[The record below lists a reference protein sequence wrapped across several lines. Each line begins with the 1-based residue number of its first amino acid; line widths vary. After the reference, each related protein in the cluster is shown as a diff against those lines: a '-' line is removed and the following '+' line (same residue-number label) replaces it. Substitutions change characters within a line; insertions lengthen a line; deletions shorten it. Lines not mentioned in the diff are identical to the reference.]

1 MAENDFLSGLLG
13 GVKDVGSSIYGGI
26 SGLLGGGEQT
36 PAAGGQMQDSMS
48 MLSPAD
54 QKRLMFSTLG
64 ELGGILLAAGARQSP
79 ESRAQALAKLGSVG
93 GNVQTQAYNIAQANL
108 MRQQLAEKQQ
118 MLESQKQLG
127 ELAKDPE
134 AYKSRFGYD
143 PTGIAVSQL
152 MAINQ
157 QKLIQSVTSPYAQ
170 ETALTQL
177 EANKQTLRQTAEKE
191 AAIKAILE
199 RPDVA
204 QNIKDAIRL
213 DPSLAAKVL
222 VPEAQKPGA
231 AIEQY
236 NLYRTQELAGN
247 RVPLSFF
254 DYETAL
260 KKAGQTT
267 INVGDTAAKVI
278 ATGAAKMAEDQ
289 LAAGQTAAANL
300 ANSNTIRSLL
310 DEGAITGFGAEGKVL
325 VGSALQNLGIT
336 PEDPRIAN
344 SRILMSQLANRS
356 LDAAG
361 KMKGQ
366 GAITE
371 PERKLLQEAA
381 GSNIALGEGTI
392 RRILDI
398 TDRVD
403 QAALKQGIV
412 AAEVL
417 AGTEGIKG
425 TALERLYQKP
435 AEPKPYEREALTPD
449 GTKVKARLGVDGNY
463 YATIGGTRY
472 KIPTE

>member
-36 PAAGGQMQDSMS
+36 PAGGQMQDSLS

-64 ELGGILLAAGARQSP
+64 ELGGVLLAAGARQSP
-79 ESRAQALAKLGSVG
+79 ESRAQALSQLGKVG
-93 GNVQTQAYNIAQANL
+93 GNVQMQAYNIAQANL

-134 AYKSRFGYD
+134 AYKARFGYD
-143 PTGIAVSQL
+143 PTGIAGSQL

-157 QKLIQSVTSPYAQ
+157 QIVAQRATNPYAQ

-177 EANKQTLRQTAEKE
+177 QANQQTLAQASEKK
-191 AAIKAILE
+191 AAIDAILA
-199 RPDVA
+199 RPDVP
-204 QNIKDAIRL
+204 QNVKDAIRL

-231 AIEQY
+231 AVEQY
-236 NLYRTQELAGN
+236 NLYRAQEIARN
-247 RVPLSFF
+247 NVPMSFF
-254 DYETAL
+254 EYETAL

-300 ANSNTIRSLL
+300 TSSNTIRSLL
-310 DEGAITGFGAEGKVL
+310 DEGAITGIGSEKAIFVQ
-325 VGSALQNLGIT
+325 SALQKLGIT

-344 SRILMSQLANRS
+344 TRLLMSQLANRS
-356 LDAAG
+356 IDAASR
-361 KMKGQ
+361 MKGQ

-381 GSNIALGEGTI
+381 GSDIALGEGTI

-425 TALERLYQKP
+425 TPLERLYPKP
-435 AEPKPYEREALTPD
+435 AEPKPYTRAATFQGQPI
-449 GTKVKARLGVDGNY
+449 TAKLGVDGRY
-463 YATIGGTRY
+463 YATVNGQRLVL
-472 KIPTE
+472 PEE

>member
-13 GVKDVGSSIYGGI
+13 GVKDVGGSIYGGI

-36 PAAGGQMQDSMS
+36 PAAGQMQDSMS

-134 AYKSRFGYD
+134 AYKARFGYD
-143 PTGIAVSQL
+143 PTGIAGSQL

-157 QKLIQSVTSPYAQ
+157 QKIAQQAINPYAQ

-177 EANKQTLRQTAEKE
+177 QANQQTLAQASEKK
-191 AAIKAILE
+191 AAIDAILA
-199 RPDVA
+199 RPDVP
-204 QNIKDAIRL
+204 QNVKDAIRL
-213 DPSLAAKVL
+213 DPSLAAKIL

-231 AIEQY
+231 AVEQY
-236 NLYRTQELAGN
+236 NLYRAQEIARN
-247 RVPLSFF
+247 NVPMSFF
-254 DYETAL
+254 EYETAL

-336 PEDPRIAN
+336 PEDPRVAN

-361 KMKGQ
+361 RMKGQ

-403 QAALKQGIV
+403 QAALKQGII

-425 TALERLYQKP
+425 TPLERLYQKP
-435 AEPKPYEREALTPD
+435 AEPKPYTRAATFQGQPI
-449 GTKVKARLGVDGNY
+449 TAKLGVDGRY
-463 YATIGGTRY
+463 YATVNGQRLVL
-472 KIPTE
+472 PEE

>member
-13 GVKDVGSSIYGGI
+13 GVKDAGSSIYGGI

-64 ELGGILLAAGARQSP
+64 ELGGVLLAAGARQSP

-108 MRQQLAEKQQ
+108 MRQQLLEKQQ

-134 AYKSRFGYD
+134 AYKARFGYD
-143 PTGIAVSQL
+143 PTGIAGSQL
-152 MAINQ
+152 MGINQ
-157 QKLIQSVTSPYAQ
+157 QIVAQSATNPYAQ

-177 EANKQTLRQTAEKE
+177 QANQQTLAQASEKKS
-191 AAIKAILE
+191 AIDAILA
-199 RPDVA
+199 RPDVP
-204 QNIKDAIRL
+204 QNVKDAIRL

-231 AIEQY
+231 AVEQY
-236 NLYRTQELAGN
+236 NLYRAQELAGN

-289 LAAGQTAAANL
+289 LAAGQTAAINL
-300 ANSNTIRSLL
+300 AGSNTIRSLL

-336 PEDPRIAN
+336 PEDPRVSN
-344 SRILMSQLANRS
+344 SRLLMSQLANRS

-361 KMKGQ
+361 RMKGQ

-392 RRILDI
+392 RRVLDI

-425 TALERLYQKP
+425 TPLERLYPKP
-435 AEPKPYEREALTPD
+435 AEPKPYTRSATFQGQPI
-449 GTKVKARLGVDGNY
+449 TAKLGVDGRY
-463 YATIGGTRY
+463 YATVNGQRLVL
-472 KIPTE
+472 PEE

>member
-13 GVKDVGSSIYGGI
+13 GVKDVGGSIYGGI
-26 SGLLGGGEQT
+26 SGLLGGGEQA
-36 PAAGGQMQDSMS
+36 PAGGQMQDSLS

-64 ELGGILLAAGARQSP
+64 ELGGVLLAAGARQSP
-79 ESRAQALAKLGSVG
+79 ESRAQALSQLGKVG
-93 GNVQTQAYNIAQANL
+93 SNVQTQAYNIAQANL

-134 AYKSRFGYD
+134 AYKARFGYD
-143 PTGIAVSQL
+143 PTGIAGSQL

-157 QKLIQSVTSPYAQ
+157 QKIAQQALNPYAQ

-177 EANKQTLRQTAEKE
+177 QANQQTLAQASEKK
-191 AAIKAILE
+191 AAIDAILA
-199 RPDVA
+199 RPDVP
-204 QNIKDAIRL
+204 QNVKDAIRL

-231 AIEQY
+231 AVEQY
-236 NLYRTQELAGN
+236 NLYRAQEIARN
-247 RVPLSFF
+247 NVPMSFF
-254 DYETAL
+254 EYETAL

-289 LAAGQTAAANL
+289 LAAGQTAAVNL
-300 ANSNTIRSLL
+300 SNSNTIRSLL

-344 SRILMSQLANRS
+344 SRVLMSQLANRS

-361 KMKGQ
+361 RMKGQ

-435 AEPKPYEREALTPD
+435 AEPKPYTRAATFQGQPI
-449 GTKVKARLGVDGNY
+449 TAKLGVDGRY
-463 YATIGGTRY
+463 YATVNGQRLVL
-472 KIPTE
+472 PEE

>member
-13 GVKDVGSSIYGGI
+13 GVKDVGGSIYGGI

-36 PAAGGQMQDSMS
+36 PAGGQMQDSLS

-64 ELGGILLAAGARQSP
+64 ELGGVLLAAGARQSP
-79 ESRAQALAKLGSVG
+79 ESRAQALSQLGKVG

-134 AYKSRFGYD
+134 SYKARFGYD
-143 PTGIAVSQL
+143 PTGIAASQL
-152 MAINQ
+152 MGINQ
-157 QKLIQSVTSPYAQ
+157 QIVAQRATNPYAQ

-177 EANKQTLRQTAEKE
+177 QANRQTLEQATEKK
-191 AAIKAILE
+191 AALDAFLANPDIDPKIKAAV
-199 RPDVA
+199 RV
-204 QNIKDAIRL
+204 
-213 DPSLAAKVL
+213 DPSLIGRMI
-222 VPEAQKPGA
+222 PEAQKPGA
-231 AIEQY
+231 AVEQY
-236 NLYRTQELAGN
+236 NLYSRQETAAG
-247 RVPLSFF
+247 RAPMSFF
-254 DYETAL
+254 EYETAL

-361 KMKGQ
+361 RMKGQ

-435 AEPKPYEREALTPD
+435 AEPKPYEREALAPD

>member
-1 MAENDFLSGLLG
+1 
-13 GVKDVGSSIYGGI
+13 
-26 SGLLGGGEQT
+26 
-36 PAAGGQMQDSMS
+36 

-64 ELGGILLAAGARQSP
+64 ELGGVLLAAGARQSP

-134 AYKSRFGYD
+134 AYKARFGYD
-143 PTGIAVSQL
+143 PTGIAGSQL

-157 QKLIQSVTSPYAQ
+157 QIVAQKATNPYAQ

-177 EANKQTLRQTAEKE
+177 QANQQTLAQAAEKK
-191 AAIKAILE
+191 AALDAFLANPDIDPKIKAAV
-199 RPDVA
+199 RV
-204 QNIKDAIRL
+204 
-213 DPSLAAKVL
+213 DPSLIGRMI
-222 VPEAQKPGA
+222 PEAQKPGA
-231 AIEQY
+231 AVEQY
-236 NLYRTQELAGN
+236 NLYSRQEAAAGRT
-247 RVPLSFF
+247 PMSFF
-254 DYETAL
+254 EYETAL

-310 DEGAITGFGAEGKVL
+310 DEGAITGFGAEGKVI
-325 VGSALQNLGIT
+325 VGSALQSLGIT
-336 PEDPRIAN
+336 PEDSRIAN
-344 SRILMSQLANRS
+344 SRVLMTQLASRS
-356 LDAAG
+356 LEAAG

-371 PERKLLQEAA
+371 PERKLLEQVA
-381 GSNIALGEGTI
+381 GSNIALGEQTI
-392 RRILDI
+392 RRVLDI

-403 QAALKQGIV
+403 KTALKQGVV

-435 AEPKPYEREALTPD
+435 AEPKPYTRSATYQNQPI
-449 GTKVKARLGVDGNY
+449 TAKLGVDGRY
-463 YATIGGTRY
+463 YATVNGQRLVL
-472 KIPTE
+472 PEE

>member
-1 MAENDFLSGLLG
+1 MADDEIGGGLLGSASKFGGDVWSGLSGLLG
-13 GVKDVGSSIYGGI
+13 GGVAPTAGQQQDMMASLSPEDQRRL
-26 SGLLGGGEQT
+26 GL
-36 PAAGGQMQDSMS
+36 S
-48 MLSPAD
+48 MLGQLGA
-54 QKRLMFSTLG
+54 TLLSAG
-64 ELGGILLAAGARQSP
+64 QRQTGAQRAEKLAQ
-79 ESRAQALAKLGSVG
+79 LGSVG
-93 GNVQTQAYNIAQANL
+93 SNMQTQAYNIVQGNL
-108 MRQQLAEKQQ
+108 MRQQMAEKQQ

-134 AYKSRFGYD
+134 AYKARFGYD
-143 PTGIAVSQL
+143 PSGIAGSQL
-152 MAINQ
+152 MGINQ
-157 QKLIQSVTSPYAQ
+157 QIVAQRATNPYAQ

-177 EANKQTLRQTAEKE
+177 QANQQTLAQATEKK
-191 AAIKAILE
+191 AALDAFLANPDVDPKIKAAV
-199 RPDVA
+199 RV
-204 QNIKDAIRL
+204 
-213 DPSLAAKVL
+213 DPSLIGRMI
-222 VPEAQKPGA
+222 PEAQKPGA
-231 AIEQY
+231 AVEQY
-236 NLYRTQELAGN
+236 NLYSRQEAAGG

-289 LAAGQTAAANL
+289 LAAGQTAAVNL
-300 ANSNTIRSLL
+300 SNSNTIRSLL

-344 SRILMSQLANRS
+344 SRVLMSQLANRS

-361 KMKGQ
+361 RMKGQ

-425 TALERLYQKP
+425 TALERLYPKP
-435 AEPKPYEREALTPD
+435 AEPKPYTRSATYQNQPI
-449 GTKVKARLGVDGNY
+449 TAKLGVDGRY
-463 YATIGGTRY
+463 YATVNGQRLVL
-472 KIPTE
+472 PEE

>member
-1 MAENDFLSGLLG
+1 
-13 GVKDVGSSIYGGI
+13 
-26 SGLLGGGEQT
+26 
-36 PAAGGQMQDSMS
+36 MS
-48 MLSPAD
+48 MLSQAD
-54 QKRLMFSTLG
+54 QRRLMFSTLG
-64 ELGGILLAAGARQSP
+64 ELGGVLLAAGARQSP
-79 ESRAQALAKLGSVG
+79 ESRAQALSQLGKVG

-134 AYKSRFGYD
+134 AYKAQFGYD
-143 PTGIAVSQL
+143 PRGIAASQL
-152 MAINQ
+152 MGINQ
-157 QKLIQSVTSPYAQ
+157 QIVAQRATNPYAQ

-177 EANKQTLRQTAEKE
+177 QANQQTLAQAVEKK
-191 AAIKAILE
+191 AAIDAILA
-199 RPDVA
+199 RPDVP
-204 QNIKDAIRL
+204 QNVKDAIRL

-222 VPEAQKPGA
+222 VPEAVKPGA
-231 AIEQY
+231 AVEQY
-236 NLYRTQELAGN
+236 NLYKAQETAAG
-247 RVPLSFF
+247 RAPMSFF

-289 LAAGQTAAANL
+289 LAAGQTAAVNL
-300 ANSNTIRSLL
+300 SNSNTIRSLL

-336 PEDPRIAN
+336 PEDPRVAN
-344 SRILMSQLANRS
+344 SRVLMSQLANRS

-361 KMKGQ
+361 RMKGQ

-435 AEPKPYEREALTPD
+435 VEPKPYTRSATFQGQPI
-449 GTKVKARLGVDGNY
+449 TAKLGVDGRY
-463 YATIGGTRY
+463 YATVNGQRLVL
-472 KIPTE
+472 PEE

>member
-13 GVKDVGSSIYGGI
+13 GVKDVGSSIYGVI

-36 PAAGGQMQDSMS
+36 PAGGQMQDSLS

-64 ELGGILLAAGARQSP
+64 ELGGVLLAAGARQSP
-79 ESRAQALAKLGSVG
+79 ESRAQALSKLGGVG
-93 GNVQTQAYNIAQANL
+93 GNIQTQAYNIAQANL

-134 AYKSRFGYD
+134 AYKARFGYD
-143 PTGIAVSQL
+143 PTGIAGSQL

-157 QKLIQSVTSPYAQ
+157 QIVAQRATNPYAQ

-177 EANKQTLRQTAEKE
+177 QANQQTLAQASEKK
-191 AAIKAILE
+191 AAIDAILA
-199 RPDVA
+199 RPDVP
-204 QNIKDAIRL
+204 QNVKDAIRL

-231 AIEQY
+231 AVEQY
-236 NLYRTQELAGN
+236 NLYRAQEIARN
-247 RVPLSFF
+247 NVPMSFF
-254 DYETAL
+254 EYETAL

-300 ANSNTIRSLL
+300 ASSNTIRSLL
-310 DEGAITGFGAEGKVL
+310 DEGAITGIGSEKAIFVQ
-325 VGSALQNLGIT
+325 SALQKLGIT

-344 SRILMSQLANRS
+344 TRLLMSQLANRS
-356 LDAAG
+356 IDAASR
-361 KMKGQ
+361 MKGQ

-381 GSNIALGEGTI
+381 GSDIALGEGTI
-392 RRILDI
+392 RRILYI

-435 AEPKPYEREALTPD
+435 AEPKPYTRAATFQGQPI
-449 GTKVKARLGVDGNY
+449 TAKLGVDGRY
-463 YATIGGTRY
+463 YATVNGQRLVL
-472 KIPTE
+472 PEE

>member
-13 GVKDVGSSIYGGI
+13 GVKDVGSSIYGVI

-36 PAAGGQMQDSMS
+36 PAGGQMQDSLS

-64 ELGGILLAAGARQSP
+64 ELGGVLLAAGARQSP
-79 ESRAQALAKLGSVG
+79 ESRAQALSKLGGVG
-93 GNVQTQAYNIAQANL
+93 GNIQTQAYNIAQANL

-134 AYKSRFGYD
+134 AYKARFGYD
-143 PTGIAVSQL
+143 PTGIAGSQL

-157 QKLIQSVTSPYAQ
+157 QIVAQRATNPYAQ

-177 EANKQTLRQTAEKE
+177 QANQQTLAQASEKK
-191 AAIKAILE
+191 AAIDAILA
-199 RPDVA
+199 RPDVP
-204 QNIKDAIRL
+204 QNVKDAIRL

-231 AIEQY
+231 AVEQY
-236 NLYRTQELAGN
+236 NLYRAQEIARN
-247 RVPLSFF
+247 NVPMSFF
-254 DYETAL
+254 EYETAL

-300 ANSNTIRSLL
+300 ASSNTIRSLL
-310 DEGAITGFGAEGKVL
+310 DEGAITGIGSEKAIFVQ
-325 VGSALQNLGIT
+325 SALQKLGIT

-344 SRILMSQLANRS
+344 TRLLMSQLANRS
-356 LDAAG
+356 IDAASR
-361 KMKGQ
+361 MKGQ

-381 GSNIALGEGTI
+381 GSDIALGEGTI

-435 AEPKPYEREALTPD
+435 AEPKPYTRAATFQGQPI
-449 GTKVKARLGVDGNY
+449 TAKLGVDGRY
-463 YATIGGTRY
+463 YATVNGQRLVL
-472 KIPTE
+472 PEE

>member
-64 ELGGILLAAGARQSP
+64 ELGGVLLAAGARQSP

-108 MRQQLAEKQQ
+108 MRQQLLEKQQ

-134 AYKSRFGYD
+134 AYKARFGYD
-143 PTGIAVSQL
+143 PSGIAASQL
-152 MAINQ
+152 MGINQ
-157 QKLIQSVTSPYAQ
+157 QIVAQRATNPYAQ

-177 EANKQTLRQTAEKE
+177 QANQQTLAQATEKK
-191 AAIKAILE
+191 AALDAFLANPDIDPKIKAAV
-199 RPDVA
+199 RV
-204 QNIKDAIRL
+204 
-213 DPSLAAKVL
+213 DPSLIGRMI
-222 VPEAQKPGA
+222 PEAQKPGA
-231 AIEQY
+231 AVEQY
-236 NLYRTQELAGN
+236 KYYVDQETRAGRT
-247 RVPLSFF
+247 PLPIFE
-254 DYETAL
+254 YETAL

-267 INVGDTAAKVI
+267 VNVGDTAEKVM
-278 ATGAAKMAEDQ
+278 ATNAANLLQEQ
-289 LAAGQTAAANL
+289 LAAGHTAAANL
-300 ANSNTIRSLL
+300 SNSNTIRSLL

-325 VGSALQNLGIT
+325 VGSALQTLGIT

-344 SRILMSQLANRS
+344 SRVLMSQLASRS

-371 PERKLLQEAA
+371 PERKLLQEVA
-381 GSNIALGEGTI
+381 GSNIALGEPTI

-403 QAALKQGIV
+403 SAALKQGMT
-412 AAEVL
+412 AAGVL
-417 AGTEGIKG
+417 QEAPGIKAAG
-425 TALERLYQKP
+425 LGAAYPKP
-435 AEPKPYEREALTPD
+435 NEPKPYTRSATFQGQPI
-449 GTKVKARLGVDGNY
+449 TAKLGVDGRY
-463 YATIGGTRY
+463 YATVNGQRLVL
-472 KIPTE
+472 PEE